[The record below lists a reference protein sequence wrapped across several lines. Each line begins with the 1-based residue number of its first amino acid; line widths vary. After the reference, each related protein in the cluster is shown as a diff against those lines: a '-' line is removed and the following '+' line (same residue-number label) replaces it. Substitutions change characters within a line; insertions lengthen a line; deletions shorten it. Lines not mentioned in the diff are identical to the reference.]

1 MAAMRRY
8 DSPWDRPL
16 ITSTIALLAVI
27 AFTAIAGTSA
37 ALQANMRG
45 IALAVSSFSAAVA
58 IGGWALAP
66 RGYTLGSDRLRIL
79 RNGWL
84 ALSVRLEDVRSVAL
98 LPPDALRGS
107 LKILGTHGLFGY
119 YGLFRSPT
127 LGSFRLHATRGTGL
141 VLVRT
146 EKRAYVLA
154 PEPAEDFAEALLA
167 AAPRARREK
176 LRPAR

>member
-1 MAAMRRY
+1 MAAMRKY
-8 DSPWDRPL
+8 DSPWERPL

-66 RGYTLGSDRLRIL
+66 RGFTIGDGRVRVL

-84 ALSVRLEDVRSVAL
+84 AHAIRLEDVRSVAL
-98 LPPDALRGS
+98 LPSDALGGS
-107 LKILGTHGLFGY
+107 LKLLGTSGLFGY
-119 YGLFRSPT
+119 YGLFRSPA
-127 LGSFRLHATRGTGL
+127 LGSYRLHATRGTGL

-146 EKRAYVLA
+146 EKRAYVLG
-154 PEPAEDFAEALLA
+154 PEPAADFAEALLA